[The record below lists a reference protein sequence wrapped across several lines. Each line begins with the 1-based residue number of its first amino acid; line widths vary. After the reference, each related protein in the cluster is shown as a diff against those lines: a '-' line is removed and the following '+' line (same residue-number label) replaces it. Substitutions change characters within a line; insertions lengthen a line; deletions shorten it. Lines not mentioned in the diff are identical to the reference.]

1 MTDTPTATPATILL
15 VEDDPALANVLAA
28 TLKAAGYRPVIA
40 RSAAEGLRWYAH
52 YAPDLVLLDLG
63 LPDRDGLEVVGDIR
77 ARGATP
83 IVVLSARDSEAM
95 KVAALDLG
103 ADDYVQKPAGIEE
116 LLARVRAGL
125 RHGVQV
131 RGAAPTLSAGDLEID
146 LARRQVRRAGEPVT
160 LSPKEFALLAELAL
174 RPGEPV
180 AHRDL
185 LRAVWGDER
194 ADIQYLRVY
203 LGHLRRKLGEDRI
216 QSSPGFGYALKAD

>member
-1 MTDTPTATPATILL
+1 MTATATTTPATILL

-28 TLKAAGYRPVIA
+28 TLKAAGYRPVVA
-40 RSAAEGLRWYAH
+40 GSAAEGLRWYAH

-63 LPDRDGLEVVGDIR
+63 LPDRDGLEVVREIR

-83 IVVLSARDSEAM
+83 IVVLSARGAESM

-125 RHGVQV
+125 RHGVQA
-131 RGAAPTLSAGDLEID
+131 RGSAPTLSLGDLEID
-146 LARRQVRRAGEPVT
+146 LARRQVLRADQPVP

-216 QSSPGFGYALKAD
+216 ESRPGFGYALRKE